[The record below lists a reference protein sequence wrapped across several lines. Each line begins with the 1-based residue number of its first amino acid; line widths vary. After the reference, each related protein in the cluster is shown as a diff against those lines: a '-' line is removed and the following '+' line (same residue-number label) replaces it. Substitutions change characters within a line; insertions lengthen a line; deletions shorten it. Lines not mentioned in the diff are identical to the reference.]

1 MSLFLNFA
9 HSLAK
14 RMDIVAGIA
23 LVGIML
29 LTSLDV
35 VLRYFGRPIPGAY
48 DIVSLMAAFAVGF
61 AVPKSSWD
69 KTHVTVDL
77 LVDRFPWAKNTFRV
91 ITRIL
96 ALLFFM
102 LLSWNLIRLG
112 LDFSKTGESTLTLA
126 LPLYPVALAL
136 GVCSVVQCVV
146 LLADLLRG
154 FDKGEDHG

>member
-1 MSLFLNFA
+1 
-9 HSLAK
+9 
-14 RMDIVAGIA
+14 
-23 LVGIML
+23 
-29 LTSLDV
+29 
-35 VLRYFGRPIPGAY
+35 
-48 DIVSLMAAFAVGF
+48 
-61 AVPKSSWD
+61 
-69 KTHVTVDL
+69 
-77 LVDRFPWAKNTFRV
+77 V